1 MPESPTDHSVD
12 PTPDFTPFDE
22 QGEPETPQET
32 SEFTDAHSLWLY
44 QHHQQILHEVV
55 AGTLTLEAA
64 AAQLT
69 NERLRAEKYARI
81 DPLTDMPNRAAFEDY
96 LARELHLMA
105 VNHKNQGTIAF
116 VDVDKLK
123 PVNDNFGH
131 EAGDTLLKIFA
142 EATQEVITESLKAIG
157 LENPRMS
164 ATAARIGGDEF
175 GLYFGCDRKLAEVI
189 CHLLQQKIT
198 QKVSQ
203 QLPMI
208 KWEQTVSIGMTYFTH
223 ESNIEKALH
232 RADIAMY
239 TAKEEKGRRAP
250 ENKHLIVFQG

>member
-1 MPESPTDHSVD
+1 MPESSTGGN
-12 PTPDFTPFDE
+12 TPDLTPFDE
-22 QGEPETPQET
+22 PGEPETPQET
-32 SEFTDAHSLWLY
+32 PEFTDAHSAWLFL
-44 QHHQQILHEVV
+44 HHQQLLREVL
-55 AGTLTLEAA
+55 AGTLTIEAA

-69 NERLRAEKYARI
+69 KERLRAETYARI
-81 DPLTDMPNRAAFEDY
+81 DPLTHMPNRAAFEDY
-96 LARELHLMA
+96 LARESHLMA
-105 VNHKNQGTIAF
+105 VNQENQGIIAF

-123 PVNDNFGH
+123 PVNDTFGH

-142 EATQEVITESLKAIG
+142 EATQEVITESLEVIG
-157 LENPRMS
+157 LQNPRMS

-175 GLYFGCDRKLAEVI
+175 GLYFGCDRKLAEII
-189 CHLLQQKIT
+189 CNLLQQKIT

-223 ESNIEKALH
+223 ESNIDQALH

-239 TAKEEKGRRAP
+239 TAKEEKGRRA